1 MPKESKISLAT
12 GPLLMGVGGGLLVFA
27 ISMALDNFVAYWGWM
42 TGGFAFLLIGVGLQ
56 EILLAVAEQSRKRS
70 D

>member
-1 MPKESKISLAT
+1 
-12 GPLLMGVGGGLLVFA
+12 MGVGGGLLVFS
-27 ISMALDNFVAYWGWM
+27 ISMAFSTTFAYFGWA
-42 TGGFAFLLIGVGLQ
+42 TGGFAFLLIGVALQ